1 MDCDYVID
9 VVAGSKACIAEYS
22 VIQAQAR
29 PIYIT
34 ALCQCQCQSKI
45 FNVARIAELLRKK
58 CIWAYIHGVG
68 EKGEK
73 KVEAG
78 KERKRV
84 GEKKRG
90 RKEV

>member
-1 MDCDYVID
+1 MDCDYVLD
-9 VVAGSKACIAEYS
+9 VVAGSKARIAEYS
-22 VIQAQAR
+22 VIQAQA
-29 PIYIT
+29 IYIT
-34 ALCQCQCQSKI
+34 AICQCHCQSKI